1 MGDYWKVL
9 SNNFPDYLSGFLTTC
24 QVVGAAFL
32 IAMVVGVTVGAL
44 RAAPSTFLNRIGFI
58 YVEFFRN
65 IPLLVLV
72 YLVYDGINRAGIV
85 SLDRFIA
92 GAACLGLYTAA
103 YVAESIRSGV
113 FAVGQGQVEAG
124 LSLGFTQREVLTK
137 IVLPQ
142 AIRTVIPPIGNLVI
156 AMTKNSAILGG
167 SLLAI
172 NDLLLRTRQ
181 IYATNFKLYQTF
193 LWATIGY
200 LIITITMTVIVR
212 KLETR
217 LAIRR

>member
-1 MGDYWKVL
+1 MGDYWRVL

-24 QVVGAAFL
+24 QVVGASLL
-32 IAMVVGVTVGAL
+32 IAIAVGVTVGAL
-44 RAAPSTFLNRIGFI
+44 RAAPSKILNRIGFL

-65 IPLLVLV
+65 IPLLVLI
-72 YLVYDGINRAGIV
+72 YLIYDGVNRAGFV

-103 YVAESIRSGV
+103 YVAEAIRSGV
-113 FAVGQGQVEAG
+113 FAVGKGQFEAG
-124 LSLGFTQREVLTK
+124 LSLGFTDREVLTK

-172 NDLLLRTRQ
+172 NDILLETRR
-181 IYATNFKLYQTF
+181 IYNNNFRLYETF

-200 LIITITMTVIVR
+200 LILTIAMTVVVR
-212 KLETR
+212 RLEHR
-217 LAIRR
+217 LVIRR